1 MIYQMT
7 EFARMGPSAI
17 GTKVKRAVLNLRA
30 RLVMTDSQ
38 LIDLARAGDD
48 DAFGELLKRHQDFVY
63 RLARG
68 YLRESEGAKDIT
80 QEVFLKAYTVL
91 PYFSTENSFAG
102 WLFKICKNQCLN
114 LLRRQKL
121 ENTTEIEEPGAAC
134 PDEALRLRV
143 QKLIGKLPADYQDAI
158 ILRYYD
164 NLKYDQIAEILGVDI
179 GVVKVRLHRARQL
192 LKNLAGDI
200 YDEVL

>member
-7 EFARMGPSAI
+7 AFVSTR
-17 GTKVKRAVLNLRA
+17 VKRAVLSLRA
-30 RLVMTDSQ
+30 GLVMTDSQ
-38 LIDLARAGDD
+38 LIDLARAGDG

-63 RLARG
+63 RLAYG
-68 YLRESEGAKDIT
+68 YLRDSDGAKDIT

-91 PYFSTENSFAG
+91 PYFRTGNSFPG

-121 ENTTEIEEPGAAC
+121 ENATEIENPGAVC
-134 PDEALRLRV
+134 QDEALRLRV
-143 QKLIGKLPADYQDAI
+143 QKLIGRLPADYQDVI

-164 NLKYDQIAEILGVDI
+164 NLKYDQIAVILGVNI
-179 GVVKVRLHRARQL
+179 GVVKVRLHRARQM
-192 LKNLAGDI
+192 LKKLAGDI
-200 YDEVL
+200 YDEML